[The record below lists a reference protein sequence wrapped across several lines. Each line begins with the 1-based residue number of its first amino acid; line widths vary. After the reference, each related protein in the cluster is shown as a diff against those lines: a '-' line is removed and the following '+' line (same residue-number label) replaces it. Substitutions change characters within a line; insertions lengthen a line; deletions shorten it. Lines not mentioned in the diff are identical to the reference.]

1 MHVNVTRCLWRQMDR
16 AGCKQQWALNS
27 LSHPQSSFW
36 PLDKQDVELSAQLQS
51 NTQGIVRDYSKRSRE
66 HDKPSFAVLIPG
78 SPGYRRV
85 DGFGC
90 LNLKIHECHRRM
102 TSHLAKAKTFQP
114 WKQRTQGWTRQHR
127 TTCSL
132 SRADRDQL
140 FSLFSD
146 TEEQSE
152 HKAGQNQTP
161 NKMRRASVQQSSRTT
176 EIAINNAGNRSS
188 RRMLRSNLREH
199 LEGLIAAHPACSP
212 SRVRGLSWKEPDTAR
227 ALQGGGTYLSY
238 LPPCWSSLCIHLWKL
253 EGNKTELTVPSV
265 PHSLTHVWSTSLF
278 SAVSS
283 ELQVTLS
290 RACIKTLPLSW
301 KSQILTAEVKAKITN
316 CMKTWVYS
324 LQKNIMW
331 STCNSNWQLSDT
343 WLKKFEAPPSSGLSR
358 FPAEILLNQH
368 GT

>member
-51 NTQGIVRDYSKRSRE
+51 NTQGIVRDHSKRNRE

-114 WKQRTQGWTRQHR
+114 WKQRTQGWTQQHR

-161 NKMRRASVQQSSRTT
+161 NKMRRASAQQSSRTT

-199 LEGLIAAHPACSP
+199 LEAHCSSP
-212 SRVRGLSWKEPDTAR
+212 SLQPQQGERAELKRARRCESSAGRWDLS
-227 ALQGGGTYLSY
+227 LLSAP
-238 LPPCWSSLCIHLWKL
+238 LLVFPM
-253 EGNKTELTVPSV
+253 
-265 PHSLTHVWSTSLF
+265 HSLVEAGRKQNWANRTLGPALF
-278 SAVSS
+278 N
-283 ELQVTLS
+283 S
-290 RACIKTLPLSW
+290 RLEHIS
-301 KSQILTAEVKAKITN
+301 I
-316 CMKTWVYS
+316 
-324 LQKNIMW
+324 
-331 STCNSNWQLSDT
+331 
-343 WLKKFEAPPSSGLSR
+343 FSR
-358 FPAEILLNQH
+358 FLRTPGDIVKSSHKNVTSQLKESDPNGRGKGEDYQLYENL
-368 GT
+368 GVLPSEKYYVKYL